1 MEENSISKVGVLLVH
16 GLGGTQYDLG
26 MMDKIL
32 KRAGMDTHT
41 LTLPGHAGQ
50 PEDLLGVT
58 AEDWLEK
65 VRAKYRELLPLYET
79 LHVMGMCMGALL
91 SIEVV
96 KQERHTKGR
105 LIALA
110 PPVFFDGWSTPWYRG
125 LRHLVYYLPK
135 LTRTMKV
142 EEEDPFGVKN
152 ELVRSIIKAKFARGD
167 NFHYQWVPLY
177 CVQQVD
183 RLRKWVREDLHHI
196 SCPTLLIHA
205 REDELTSLRSSE
217 FLLKEIGAE
226 NAQMIVLE
234 NSYHMICVDNDRDQV
249 AASVLQHFGCDPAL
263 ARPRQ
268 RRSAN
273 PNTISPS
280 T

>member
-1 MEENSISKVGVLLVH
+1 MEVTTSSVGILLVH

-26 MMDKIL
+26 MMGKIL

-58 AEDWLEK
+58 AEDWVEE
-65 VRAKYRELLPLYET
+65 VRAKYRELLPQYDT

-91 SIEVV
+91 AIEVV

-110 PPVFFDGWSTPWYRG
+110 PPLYLDGWSTPWYRF
-125 LRHLVYYLPK
+125 LRYFVYRFMPNT
-135 LTRTMKV
+135 TRTMKV
-142 EEEDPFGVKN
+142 EEEEPFGVKN

-167 NFHYQWVPLY
+167 NFHYQWIPLY

-183 RLRKWVREDLHHI
+183 RLRKWVKEGLNNI
-196 SCPTLLIHA
+196 SCPTLLVHA

-217 FLLKEIGAE
+217 FLLKEIGAQH
-226 NAQMIVLE
+226 AKLVVLE

-249 AASVLQHFGCDPAL
+249 AACVLEHLGCDPAL
-263 ARPRQ
+263 VRPRK
-268 RRSAN
+268 RRSDVVE
-273 PNTISPS
+273 SEE
-280 T
+280 